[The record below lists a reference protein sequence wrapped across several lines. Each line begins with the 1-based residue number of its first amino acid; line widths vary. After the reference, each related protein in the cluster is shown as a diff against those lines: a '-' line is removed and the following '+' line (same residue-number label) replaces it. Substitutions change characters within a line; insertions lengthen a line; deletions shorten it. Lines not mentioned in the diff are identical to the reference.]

1 MITVEEMP
9 VAPHPWKM
17 TSTDLRFLP
26 DDNKRYEIIE
36 GELFVSRQ
44 PGFEHQF
51 SCGQTH
57 YALEMWNRRTNSGVA
72 IFAPGVIFAD
82 DDDVAP
88 DVVWISHERLT
99 GALDAA
105 GHLLVAPELAV
116 EVLSPGSRN
125 EQRDREFKLKLY
137 SRRGVAEYWIIN
149 WMRRLVEIYRREN
162 AALRLVA
169 TLYDNEALTTPLLP
183 DFSCQVADLFY
194 LPRVTAE
201 PK

>member
-9 VAPHPWKM
+9 TAPHPWKM

-44 PGFEHQF
+44 PGFEHQYT
-51 SCGQTH
+51 CLQTGVV
-57 YALEMWNRRTNSGVA
+57 LNEWDKRKQLGVTN
-72 IFAPGVIFAD
+72 IAPGVIFAD

-88 DVVWISHERLT
+88 DVVWISHERLA

-149 WMRRLVEIYRREN
+149 WMRRLVEVYRREN
-162 AALRLVA
+162 MALRLVA
-169 TLYDNEALTTPLLP
+169 TLYDNETLTTPLLP

-194 LPRVTAE
+194 LPKVTIE